1 MKLLLQL
8 LGSMILCMQ
17 LAVAQQKT
25 ITGYIK
31 NADNAPIA
39 NASVYLVTEPNRG
52 FIKSTVTND
61 KGQFKL
67 SGFPVGTFRI
77 EATAVG
83 YAKGESSAF
92 QTAENSVSID
102 DIILQVLTKELEA
115 VTVQGQLPQIQHT
128 NGKLVMNVE
137 NSSISAGNNALEVL
151 KRAPGV
157 DVDKDDNISLMGQQG
172 VNVTI
177 DGRQTYLTGEQL
189 ATLLKSTDGA
199 QIKSIELST
208 TRSAKDDAEGSGGVI
223 NIVMK
228 KNRLEGFNG
237 SFIASGAVGE
247 KLRGNSSFNVNYKKN
262 NSTFFTN
269 YSYTDNNYNENIRI
283 TRIIPN
289 KLADTYFDQS
299 SVFQNAEKTHNYKVG
314 FEQKTSA
321 RNTFMIQ
328 FNGANNKEDQL
339 TPGTTLMS
347 RPNSSVDSIMVSD
360 NNNDEKFNHY
370 SVNINNEFVID
381 TTGKKLTADVDY
393 STFKTNS
400 ILNYGY
406 FSYFGD
412 GETLMYAPE
421 FERSTFGVDIKIL
434 AAKLDYTQK
443 LGKGNIETGV
453 KYSNVQSDNDV
464 NFKNLVGSNWQNN
477 TNRSNIFNYEEQ
489 ILAGYFDYNT
499 NIKKWGIKAGLRG
512 EYTISDGHSITQ
524 NKQVKRDYFDL
535 FPSAS
540 LSYNAHENHVFA
552 LSYSRKVSRPNY
564 RNLNPFEYYVD
575 KRTYNKGNPY
585 LNPQYT
591 DGFALNYTLYK
602 RFNIALGHD
611 ITKGA
616 MTESLGQDT
625 VLKTTWITRENLG
638 EQTTSY
644 INLSIPYRIGKVWT
658 MFNNITGIYMHF
670 KGPISGYDVN
680 LGSAFIQA
688 NMNNNFRF
696 SKQLSGEMSLRYNSP
711 FIYNMYKIQR
721 RWGTDIG
728 ATYNLKDE
736 RTSLKLAVTDIF
748 HTNHNNVF
756 TEFKEFNS
764 RIYQYRDS
772 QTVRLTLTY
781 KFGNLKQSIRRVND
795 SSEEKE
801 RAL

>member
-1 MKLLLQL
+1 MKLLLHL
-8 LGSMILCMQ
+8 LGSIILCMQ

-31 NADNAPIA
+31 NANNAPIA

-52 FIKSTVTND
+52 FIKSTVTNE
-61 KGQFKL
+61 KGQYKL
-67 SGFPVGTFRI
+67 SGFPAGTFRI
-77 EATAVG
+77 EASAVG

-92 QTAENSVSID
+92 QTADNSVSID
-102 DIILQVLTKELEA
+102 DIILQVMTKELEA

-128 NGKLVMNVE
+128 NGKLIMNVE
-137 NSSISAGNNALEVL
+137 NSSVSAGNNALEVL

-177 DGRQTYLTGEQL
+177 DGRQTYMTGEQL

-208 TRSAKDDAEGSGGVI
+208 TRSAKDDAEGSGGII

-237 SFIASGAVGE
+237 SFVASGAIGE
-247 KLRGNSSFNVNYKKN
+247 KFRGNTSLNVNYKKN
-262 NSTFFTN
+262 NSTFITN
-269 YSYTDNNYNENIRI
+269 YSYTDNNFNENIRI
-283 TRIIPN
+283 TRVIPN
-289 KLADTYFDQS
+289 ELADTYFDQS
-299 SVFQNAEKTHNYKVG
+299 SVFQNAEKTHNYKLG

-328 FNGANNKEDQL
+328 FNGANNKENQL

-360 NNNDEKFNHY
+360 NNNDEKFNRY

-381 TTGKKLTADVDY
+381 TTGKKLTTDVDY
-393 STFKTNS
+393 STFNTNS

-406 FSYFGD
+406 FSYFED
-412 GETLMYAPE
+412 GETLMYDPE
-421 FERSTFGVDIKIL
+421 FERSTFGVDIRIL
-434 AAKLDYTQK
+434 ATKLDYTQK
-443 LGKGNIETGV
+443 LWKGNVETGA
-453 KYSNVQSDNDV
+453 KYSNVKSDNDV
-464 NFKNLVGSNWQNN
+464 NFENLIGSNWQNN
-477 TNRSNIFNYEEQ
+477 AGRSNVFNYTEQ
-489 ILAGYFDYNT
+489 IVAGYFDYST

-512 EYTISDGHSITQ
+512 EYTISDGVSITQ
-524 NKQVKRDYFDL
+524 NRQVKRDYFDL

-540 LSYNAHENHVFA
+540 IAYNAHQNHVFA
-552 LSYSRKVSRPNY
+552 LGYSRKVSRPNY

-591 DGFALNYTLYK
+591 DGYSLNYTLYQ
-602 RFNIALGHD
+602 RYNIALGHD

-616 MTESLGQDT
+616 MVESIGQDS

-638 EQTTSY
+638 EQSTSY
-644 INLSIPYRIGKVWT
+644 INLSIPFRIGKVWS
-658 MFNNITGIYMHF
+658 MFHNITGIYMHF
-670 KGPISGYDVN
+670 KGPISGYN
-680 LGSAFIQA
+680 INQGAAFVQG

-696 SKQLSGEMSLRYNSP
+696 SKQFAAELSMRYNTP
-711 FIYNMYKIQR
+711 FVYNMYEIQA
-721 RWGTDIG
+721 RWNMDLGFS
-728 ATYNLKDE
+728 YNLKDE
-736 RTSLKLAVTDIF
+736 RTSLKLAVTDVF

-756 TEFKEFNS
+756 TNFKEFRSN
-764 RIYQYRDS
+764 IYQYRDG
-772 QTVRLTLTY
+772 QTVRFTLNY